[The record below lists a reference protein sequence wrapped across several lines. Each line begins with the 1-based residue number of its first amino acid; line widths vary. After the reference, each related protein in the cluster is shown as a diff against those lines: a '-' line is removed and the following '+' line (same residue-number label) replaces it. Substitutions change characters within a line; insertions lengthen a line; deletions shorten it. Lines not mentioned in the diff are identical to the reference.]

1 MAITFM
7 HSGTRDSVPVKSLES
22 FVGFYDPLSP
32 IATAY
37 HTGLKAGKL
46 VTVDS
51 DGFVKLCD
59 GASEAPIG
67 VLARNFIEFDLGSNS
82 TPGDQGIAVMIG
94 DGVFETD
101 QIVTSESFVPGNLV
115 YAGTAANIG
124 LFTKTAPSDTAIPVG
139 VCRSTASAA
148 APTLKVQTF

>member
-1 MAITFM
+1 MAITFI
-7 HSGTRDSVPVKSLES
+7 HSGTRDSVPVKGLES

-32 IATAY
+32 IAVAY
-37 HTGLKAGKL
+37 HSGLKAGKI

-59 GASEAPIG
+59 GAVEAPIG

-82 TPGDQGIAVMIG
+82 TPGDQGIAVMLG

-101 QIVTSESFVPGNLV
+101 QIVTTESFVPGDLV
-115 YAGTAANIG
+115 YAGTGANIG
-124 LFTKTAPSDTAIPVG
+124 LFTKTSPAATAMAVG
-139 VCRSTASAA
+139 ICRSTASAA